1 MAKTLKPKTLRL
13 QFRNIQETLDYMAKS
28 PGGSSEKER
37 SADSTFTRLPNW
49 PACERAIQFGW
60 PEGLKAVSGL
70 VESLSAFVGSGMLKE
85 TFRPAVSGLFFDVGL
100 VLSGEPEAWLETTE
114 TEEETKGSKV
124 VTLALNCTVSGCVP
138 AATIEARGA
147 AMLALAVLLERSG
160 RSVRVVVGDATTRDG
175 SYLYAE
181 TVVKEAGE
189 PFDLDKLAFWLVCPD
204 VLRRCFFRICEA
216 SPLREHVDARMGG
229 GYGCPVESWTPE
241 GDITLKGIL
250 SETAWTP
257 EASRRWIVEQLK
269 AQGVQFSEA

>member
-1 MAKTLKPKTLRL
+1 
-13 QFRNIQETLDYMAKS
+13 
-28 PGGSSEKER
+28 
-37 SADSTFTRLPNW
+37 
-49 PACERAIQFGW
+49 
-60 PEGLKAVSGL
+60 
-70 VESLSAFVGSGMLKE
+70 MLKE

-100 VLSGEPEAWLETTE
+100 VLSGEPEAWLETAE
-114 TEEETKGSKV
+114 TEEETKGQKV
-124 VTLALNCTVSGCVP
+124 VTLALNCTVSGGIP
-138 AATIEARGA
+138 AATIETRGA
-147 AMLALAVLLERSG
+147 AMLALAVLLERFG

-216 SPLREHVDARMGG
+216 SPLREHVDARTGG
-229 GYGCPVESWTPE
+229 GYGCPVEGWTPE

-250 SETAWTP
+250 SERAWTP
-257 EASRRWIVEQLK
+257 EASRKWVVEQLK